1 MPDFAQR
8 EDARIEDAEPGTSV
22 EYTVSVQKG
31 RHVALSA
38 LIGADGVV
46 TRFEGS
52 GIVEMAHQFT
62 KPPTA

>member
-8 EDARIEDAEPGTSV
+8 ESARPECTEPGTSV
-22 EYTVSVQKG
+22 EYTVSVREG

-38 LIGADGVV
+38 LIGTDGVV